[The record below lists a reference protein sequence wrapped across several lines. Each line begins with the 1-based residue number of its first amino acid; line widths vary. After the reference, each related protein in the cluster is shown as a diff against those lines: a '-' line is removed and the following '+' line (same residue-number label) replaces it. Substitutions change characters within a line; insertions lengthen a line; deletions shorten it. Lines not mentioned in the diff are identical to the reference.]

1 MSESKD
7 DGSLKQALVNQTQG
21 YIDVSL
27 KRELWQRISNEF
39 KGDFIVS
46 HNSGNELEMLKI
58 SIPYKSW
65 KINLSES
72 DTRPLKFEVS
82 FVSQFDYELVIG
94 YEDSFE
100 KILKRLGKKE
110 VELGNKTFD
119 DKYLIKSHN
128 SEITKRIFKQDIVDD
143 FLKLNIY
150 SFAYTTDVK
159 QRTSKLTSV
168 ISRTVD
174 DKLTIEELIRLHM
187 RIIDKLKELK
197 LVE

>member
-1 MSESKD
+1 MSESND
-7 DGSLKQALVNQTQG
+7 SDYLKHAFVTQTKG

-27 KRELWQRISNEF
+27 KRELWQQVSNEF
-39 KGDFIVS
+39 KGNFILS

-58 SIPYKSW
+58 AIPYKSW
-65 KINLSES
+65 QINLSES

-82 FVSQFDYELVIG
+82 FVSQFDYELVVG

-110 VELGNKTFD
+110 IELGNKAFD
-119 DKYLIKSHN
+119 DKYLIESRN
-128 SEITKRIFKQDIVDD
+128 SEITKRIFKQEIIDD
-143 FLKLNIY
+143 FLKFDIY

-159 QRTSKLTSV
+159 NHTAKLTSV
-168 ISRTVD
+168 ISRTVN
-174 DKLTIEELIRLHM
+174 DKPTVEGLITLHM
-187 RIIDKLKELK
+187 RIIDKLKEFK

>member
-1 MSESKD
+1 MSESN
-7 DGSLKQALVNQTQG
+7 DGDYLKHAFVTQTKG

-27 KRELWQRISNEF
+27 KRELWQQVSNEF
-39 KGDFIVS
+39 KGNFILS

-58 SIPYKSW
+58 AIPYKSW
-65 KINLSES
+65 QINLSES

-82 FVSQFDYELVIG
+82 FVSQFDYELVVG

-100 KILKRLGKKE
+100 KILKRLGKRE
-110 VELGNKTFD
+110 IELGNKAFD
-119 DKYLIKSHN
+119 DKYLIESRN
-128 SEITKRIFKQDIVDD
+128 SEITKRIFKQEIIDD
-143 FLKLNIY
+143 FLKLDIY

-159 QRTSKLTSV
+159 NHTAKLTSV
-168 ISRTVD
+168 ISRTVN
-174 DKLTIEELIRLHM
+174 DKPTVEGLIALHM